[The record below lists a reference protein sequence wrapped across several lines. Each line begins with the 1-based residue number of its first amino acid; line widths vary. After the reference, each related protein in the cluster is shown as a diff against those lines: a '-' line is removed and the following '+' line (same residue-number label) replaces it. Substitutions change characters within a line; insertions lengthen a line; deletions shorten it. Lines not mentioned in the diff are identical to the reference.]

1 MNEANDKMKTGWA
14 GGKGVGENDADKFVE
29 EYNKEID
36 AKRRADIQKQLA
48 DAQKEGTKQQK
59 ELNEKL
65 AKAKNAVNDW
75 IANLK
80 NNRNLSFSDFNK
92 AQNQA
97 AKDNAVQI
105 GVDANGN
112 PIAIDKKQANQVKS
126 NRQQLDRLLKMRNP
140 DARTQKEIERRQAF
154 DDMFNPEKLK
164 ERQKAAEQIE
174 KQKAEAEK
182 RMQKDIADINKKLD
196 NVGL

>member
-1 MNEANDKMKTGWA
+1 MKIGWA
-14 GGKGVGENDADKFVE
+14 GGKGTGGDADPEKFAE
-29 EYNKEID
+29 ERNREID
-36 AKRRADIQKQLA
+36 ARRR
-48 DAQKEGTKQQK
+48 KELQK
-59 ELNEKL
+59 ELADTQKNGAEKQKKL
-65 AKAKNAVNDW
+65 NKELQKAQKAVNDW
-75 IANLK
+75 INNLNSNK
-80 NNRNLSFSDFNK
+80 RTSFSDFNK

-105 GVDANGN
+105 GVDADGN
-112 PIAIDKKQANQVKS
+112 PIAIDKRQANQVKS

-140 DARTQKEIERRQAF
+140 DARTQKEIERRRAF